1 MEPEN
6 TTLLIFPIWPIS
18 DFFRIPIDTQYI
30 PIVCLLYA
38 EAKNSPHGEK
48 ATQYTIF
55 SWSQNFLI
63 RSPFDTLHTP
73 TVQSHDPEAKYYPL
87 GENATLNT

>member
-1 MEPEN
+1 M
-6 TTLLIFPIWPIS
+6 
-18 DFFRIPIDTQYI
+18 
-30 PIVCLLYA
+30 
-38 EAKNSPHGEK
+38 
-48 ATQYTIF
+48 F